1 MLPVH
6 SAILSTPF
14 CLFSTGT
21 VQLSWTF
28 LAVCRWSSET
38 FGHQGKQWEK
48 RRWSSETFGHQGKQW
63 EKRRKRQTRM
73 LNNKN
78 RPPHPQHRSL
88 HLPLPEVKRT
98 TCFQTFIHGYPQSR
112 KRSNEENYIYRPT
125 RLISPIMVGKRH
137 SCDAI
142 LKINCKCT
150 ALRSRPDCHHCHF
163 SALHPPTCRLFLL
176 SVQTDSSNGANSP
189 PPPPPTLCRLQ
200 PHGAVDRAEGL
211 VDRGQGSLA

>member
-6 SAILSTPF
+6 SATLSTPF

-48 RRWSSETFGHQGKQW
+48 RR
-63 EKRRKRQTRM
+63 KRETRM

-78 RPPHPQHRSL
+78 RPPHPRHRSL

-112 KRSNEENYIYRPT
+112 KRSNDENYIYHPT
-125 RLISPIMVGKRH
+125 HLISPIMVGKRH

-142 LKINCKCT
+142 LKINCKCA

-163 SALHPPTCRLFLL
+163 SALHPLPADCFYSVSKLIPAMEPT
-176 SVQTDSSNGANSP
+176 VP
-189 PPPPPTLCRLQ
+189 PPPPPPHSLQ
-200 PHGAVDRAEGL
+200 TATTWSSRQGWRAS
-211 VDRGQGSLA
+211 GQGSGVTGINLTDIKGWVVVSD